1 MYATLATKSV
11 IGRPSAPT
19 YTALGE
25 EKAINNKEYRQWR
38 HHQRRHRR
46 YNKEGRADIGPT
58 EPPKYGA
65 SCTKGT
71 WDIPRP
77 NVGKG
82 EGGKGEGAR

>member
-1 MYATLATKSV
+1 MYASRVIKLA
-11 IGRPSAPT
+11 IGPPSAQT
-19 YTALGE
+19 YMALGE

-38 HHQRRHRR
+38 HHRRRHRR
-46 YNKEGRADIGPT
+46 CHKEGRADIGPT

-71 WDIPRP
+71 WAIPPP

-82 EGGKGEGAR
+82 VGEKGEGAW